1 MIIHIYTYI
10 LECQGDADAG
20 GGRLLRSLHKIMII
34 CMQIMIIQ
42 IYTYNDNR
50 YIYIHTT
57 YILYILYI
65 ENDNVYA
72 NNDHTDI
79 YI

>member
-1 MIIHIYTYI
+1 
-10 LECQGDADAG
+10 
-20 GGRLLRSLHKIMII
+20 MII

-42 IYTYNDNR
+42 IYAYNDNT

-65 ENDNVYA
+65 LYIDNDNMYA